1 MSIINILLVLGQFKL
16 QCFRE
21 ARDNL
26 GRLLVDIVYGVC
38 YHLISDYD
46 RRMDPVDLETVAYKN
61 SCEAFAVG
69 LHVVCHRPRLL
80 TDDRPP
86 PKCDFPECL
95 VMVDVPPQLSQ
106 QYMAVMALWLR
117 WDPFTD
123 RMAEFDVSKSL
134 EMDTRDLWQYSEDI
148 WKQQTQI
155 TELLNEEK
163 ERTDRQLWMEKMEE
177 KLKAFAEVDRNSYP
191 EDLKTYLDELEK
203 NDTYI
208 RVRNDDIEKKS
219 EDQPNEQGMKDE
231 PSKPVEPETTKS
243 IQVDVTKTPSQEIE
257 KRQLEQM
264 EDISNSLKYSE
275 KPNELN
281 PRRYTFIPAIS

>member
-1 MSIINILLVLGQFKL
+1 
-16 QCFRE
+16 
-21 ARDNL
+21 
-26 GRLLVDIVYGVC
+26 
-38 YHLISDYD
+38 
-46 RRMDPVDLETVAYKN
+46 MDPVDLETVAYKN

-69 LHVVCHRPRLL
+69 LHVVCHRPRLI

-134 EMDTRDLWQYSEDI
+134 EMDTRDLWQYSEDM
-148 WKQQTQI
+148 WKQQAQI
-155 TELLNEEK
+155 LQLQDEEK
-163 ERTDRQLWMEKMEE
+163 DRSNRQLWMEKMEE
-177 KLKAFAEVDRNSYP
+177 KLKAFAEVDRSSYP
-191 EDLKTYLDELEK
+191 EDLITYLDELEK
-203 NDTYI
+203 NDPY
-208 RVRNDDIEKKS
+208 VRPTSDDDIDKEEIQP
-219 EDQPNEQGMKDE
+219 EDQRNGIEIKVE
-231 PSKPVEPETTKS
+231 PPKPVEPETTKS
-243 IQVDVTKTPSQEIE
+243 IQVDVGQSPSQVME

-281 PRRYTFIPAIS
+281 PRRYTFILTIS

>member
-1 MSIINILLVLGQFKL
+1 MSIINNLFILGQFKL

-26 GRLLVDIVYGVC
+26 GRLLVEIVYGIC

-134 EMDTRDLWQYSEDI
+134 EMDTRDLWQYSEDM
-148 WKQQTQI
+148 WKQETQI
-155 TELLNEEK
+155 IQQLDEEK
-163 ERTDRQLWMEKMEE
+163 ERSNRQLWMKKMEE
-177 KLKAFAEVDRNSYP
+177 KLKAFTEVDRNSYP
-191 EDLKTYLDELEK
+191 EDLITYLDELEQ
-203 NDTYI
+203 NEIYVPSTSDDT
-208 RVRNDDIEKKS
+208 EKKEKQP
-219 EDQPNEQGMKDE
+219 EDQRNEVKIKDE
-231 PSKPVEPETTKS
+231 PPKSVEPETTKS
-243 IQVDVTKTPSQEIE
+243 IQVDVGKTPSQEIE

-264 EDISNSLKYSE
+264 EDYSNSLKYPE

-281 PRRYTFIPAIS
+281 PRR